1 MNETNLHSLRQTWNT
16 LAESDPLWAVLSW
29 PAKRGQRWHVDEF
42 FGTGEAEIDRV
53 MDYAG
58 SLGLEPP
65 WTKAL
70 DFGCGVGRTTQALGR
85 RFEEVWGV
93 DISTRMI
100 ELATK
105 LNQHGRRCHYIVNE
119 SSSLD
124 VFPDDSF
131 RFVYSNIV
139 LQHIRP
145 EYSRVYIREFIR
157 VLEPGGLVVFQL
169 PASRRRASSFA
180 LLRRPARLARRL
192 VNRWRYREL
201 PRMEMHCIEAD
212 EVVSLLEGSG
222 AEVLDVLR
230 DEASGPRWTS
240 FRYCAQKREG
250 RRAARQDRLAS
261 ASD

>member
-1 MNETNLHSLRQTWNT
+1 VHETNLHCLRQTWNT

-42 FGTGEAEIDRV
+42 FGTGETEIDGV

-58 SLGLEPP
+58 SLGLQPP

-70 DFGCGVGRTTQALGR
+70 DFGCGVGRTTQALGK

-93 DISTRMI
+93 DISPTMI
-100 ELATK
+100 ELAMK
-105 LNQHGRRCHYIVNE
+105 LNQHGSRCHYIVNGD
-119 SSSLD
+119 SNLD

-145 EYSRVYIREFIR
+145 EYSRAYIQEFVR
-157 VLEPGGLVVFQL
+157 VLEPGGFVVFQL
-169 PASRRRASSFA
+169 PARRRRASS
-180 LLRRPARLARRL
+180 LVPLRRPAGLARRL

-201 PRMEMHCIEAD
+201 PRMEMHCIEVD

-222 AEVLDVLR
+222 AQVLDVLR
-230 DEASGPRWTS
+230 DEAGGPRWTS
-240 FRYCAQKREG
+240 FRYCARKSGGWGPARE
-250 RRAARQDRLAS
+250 DRLTS
-261 ASD
+261 I